1 MGPLPGL
8 TPIHSGRDHSGG
20 AGKTLF
26 TRQARLPAALS
37 AAGWT
42 TAPPPTEACPCP
54 HPRDLRP
61 ETVAPLVEQGHL
73 WLECDEGPDVGRS
86 PEQVC
91 EPEAVTVSAQ
101 EREEGSASTG
111 AGRGL
116 RGRGS
121 GGQGAG
127 PAAGK
132 GKGAGSALPCLQ
144 KETPR
149 P

>member
-1 MGPLPGL
+1 MSSP
-8 TPIHSGRDHSGG
+8 SG
-20 AGKTLF
+20 
-26 TRQARLPAALS
+26 
-37 AAGWT
+37 
-42 TAPPPTEACPCP
+42 
-54 HPRDLRP
+54 P
-61 ETVAPLVEQGHL
+61 ETAAPLVEQGHL

-127 PAAGK
+127 PASGK
-132 GKGAGSALPCLQ
+132 GKGAGSAPPPEGNAPPIAYLSLL
-144 KETPR
+144 TDSGSVTLR
-149 P
+149 TVR